1 MRTLGLTK
9 VRGVKSRSSRIYQS
23 PIFQTLSALKKN
35 ISHLFAW
42 AQKMHLTP
50 LFQSSVG
57 QKSIKRWPWL
67 CRADL
72 WFPRIAGRRRGGCRP
87 DLEDCRGGAVSS
99 QLLQHKYT
107 KIWIGNSAHFFRPPN
122 HWKKKI
128 CGLLRNLWVY
138 SMFSLIQLA
147 KRSSFTWPI
156 VFFAAWSLGCPTSC
170 HQLAPP
176 GQLLPET
183 LRHDWITQKKWIVL
197 YVTKSFTPRIMD
209 DNVIPSYPHAK
220 K

>member
-87 DLEDCRGGAVSS
+87 DLEDCRGGEVSS
-99 QLLQHKYT
+99 QLLQHRYA
-107 KIWIGNSAHFFRPPN
+107 KIWIGNSAHFFRPPKSLEERN
-122 HWKKKI
+122 LWV
-128 CGLLRNLWVY
+128 RNLWVY

-147 KRSSFTWPI
+147 KRSSFTWPM
-156 VFFAAWSLGCPTSC
+156 VFFRSVATGLPYKLPPTGSPWPTSAGNITTWLDNPKKMDFVW
-170 HQLAPP
+170 HQ
-176 GQLLPET
+176 
-183 LRHDWITQKKWIVL
+183 II
-197 YVTKSFTPRIMD
+197 
-209 DNVIPSYPHAK
+209 YP
-220 K
+220 